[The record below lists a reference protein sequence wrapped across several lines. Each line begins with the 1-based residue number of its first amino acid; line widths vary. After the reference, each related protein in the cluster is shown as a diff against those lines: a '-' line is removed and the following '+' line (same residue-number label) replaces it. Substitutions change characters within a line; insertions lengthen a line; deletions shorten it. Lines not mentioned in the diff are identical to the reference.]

1 MQNNQNKYNKKR
13 NTLIDLNIVNLNV
26 ESALIHRYRSNDGLS
41 CNRGKFIAIA
51 MEHNTIRN

>member
-13 NTLIDLNIVNLNV
+13 NTLIDLNIVSLNV
-26 ESALIHRYRSNDGLS
+26 ESAQIHKYRCNDGFS
-41 CNRGKFIAIA
+41 CSRGKFIAIA